1 MNRREARKQAFMLI
15 FQCKFQ
21 PDDIERLLSEFF
33 EQNKAGAQREYIEKT
48 VLGTAEKMSE
58 IDEVIEKYAGS
69 AGTDRISAVSLAVLR
84 LAVFEML
91 YTDDIPAAVSVNE
104 AIALAKEFDGDE
116 AAPFINGV
124 LGRLKDETAK

>member
-1 MNRREARKQAFMLI
+1 
-15 FQCKFQ
+15 
-21 PDDIERLLSEFF
+21 
-33 EQNKAGAQREYIEKT
+33 
-48 VLGTAEKMSE
+48 MSE